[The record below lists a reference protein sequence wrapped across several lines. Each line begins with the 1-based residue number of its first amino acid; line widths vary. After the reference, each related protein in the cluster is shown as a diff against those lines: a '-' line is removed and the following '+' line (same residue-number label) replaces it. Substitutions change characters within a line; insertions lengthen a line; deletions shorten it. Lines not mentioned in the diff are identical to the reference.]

1 MPEIPKRTLVTMLNA
16 LSSGVVPRRGLE
28 YIAVGRRKETETFV
42 SDMEATAEGGGAFR
56 IISGRYGNGKSFLMQ
71 MVRNNAMERGFAVMD
86 ADLSV
91 NRRLT
96 GSKSE
101 GLATY
106 RELVKN
112 TAVRSRPDGGA
123 LESIVRD
130 YIDSVEGEGNDL
142 SMVPEGMVHL
152 PFAHDVVKAIVSYRD
167 SVSDGGDGSDALRWF
182 KGEYDS
188 KRDAKGELGVSSIPD
203 DYNWYDIIKLLAM
216 ISVYAG
222 YKGLIVFI
230 DEGVVLYKIQSKV
243 SRSNNYERMLTILND
258 IMQGKSSHLS
268 MYLCGTP
275 EFIEDQNRGLYS
287 YEALR
292 SRLFAGRYENDVDNY
307 MGPVITLRPLSNEDI
322 FVLLRTIR
330 GLYEQRHGW
339 TSGIDDP
346 MLEDYLRIAVT
357 SSVSASMVTPREIT
371 RDFISLMDTM
381 MQNPDKGFYDL
392 IKGRTV
398 KADANPDDDLF
409 MDLEI

>member
-188 KRDAKGELGVSSIPD
+188 KRDAKG
-203 DYNWYDIIKLLAM
+203 
-216 ISVYAG
+216 
-222 YKGLIVFI
+222 
-230 DEGVVLYKIQSKV
+230 
-243 SRSNNYERMLTILND
+243 
-258 IMQGKSSHLS
+258 
-268 MYLCGTP
+268 
-275 EFIEDQNRGLYS
+275 
-287 YEALR
+287 
-292 SRLFAGRYENDVDNY
+292 
-307 MGPVITLRPLSNEDI
+307 
-322 FVLLRTIR
+322 
-330 GLYEQRHGW
+330 
-339 TSGIDDP
+339 
-346 MLEDYLRIAVT
+346 
-357 SSVSASMVTPREIT
+357 
-371 RDFISLMDTM
+371 
-381 MQNPDKGFYDL
+381 
-392 IKGRTV
+392 
-398 KADANPDDDLF
+398 
-409 MDLEI
+409 